1 MGDSGASLAME
12 RRPVSTSL
20 LPEFALVL
28 REALRN
34 RGLSPTAFAITHKLD
49 GNLLRLLARGESPP
63 RSKAGRLPAP
73 LDEKYREIARYLWGE
88 EHPDAVRWLDLLR
101 EAQIAAEQHRD
112 AILQQ
117 VASSEAAEA
126 PRPAPRSSQE
136 QWLDAVQLAWMT
148 EPEAA
153 VDASSAG
160 LVVNEL
166 ILTIG
171 TDPEA
176 LTPLAARLRAC
187 ARGDNPARPGLERL
201 ARVMLRKAEGADFA
215 QRRRL
220 VGLVL
225 VAAQAEA
232 GALEEA
238 LRDPAP

>member
-1 MGDSGASLAME
+1 M
-12 RRPVSTSL
+12 STSA
-20 LPEFALVL
+20 LPEYAVVL
-28 REALRN
+28 REALRH

-73 LDEKYREIARYLWGE
+73 LDEKYREIGRFLWGE
-88 EHPDAVRWLDLLR
+88 DSPDTVRWLELLR
-101 EAQIAAEQHRD
+101 DAQIAAEQQRD

-117 VASSEAAEA
+117 VASVESAEA
-126 PRPAPRSSQE
+126 PRPAPLSSQE

-153 VDASSAG
+153 GDDGSAA
-160 LVVNEL
+160 LVVNQL
-166 ILTIG
+166 ILAIG

-176 LTPLAARLRAC
+176 VSALTSRLRAC
-187 ARGDNPARPGLERL
+187 ARGENPARPGLERL

-225 VAAQAEA
+225 VAAQTEA
-232 GALEEA
+232 GALEAA
-238 LRDPAP
+238 LADIEP